1 MLAQRL
7 VEERLAAC
15 ANILPGVRS
24 IYRWEGA
31 IQDEAEVLLLI
42 KTRLDLVDKDVVPF
56 IRTNHP
62 YQEPEII
69 ALPIEAGSSSYLEW
83 LVSETK
89 S

>member
-1 MLAQRL
+1 
-7 VEERLAAC
+7 
-15 ANILPGVRS
+15 VRP
-24 IYRWEGA
+24 IYRWEGVL
-31 IQDEAEVLLLI
+31 QDEAEVLLLI
-42 KTRLDLVDKDVVPF
+42 KTRLDLVENEVIPF

-69 ALPIEAGSSSYLEW
+69 ALPIEAGSSSYLDW